1 MTTKTRT
8 NPAITNRDRE
18 SARLIG
24 RRVVV
29 AVSAMRRAQASLT
42 TVAEELGEIWP
53 DAHRDLLD
61 FVMEE
66 AFETDPEADPRIDPK
81 QYDTTAARL
90 LEIVADVRNAQPA
103 KLSKPTDELR
113 ANLRESSGNAWDDVA
128 DVRGELSAMR
138 GEANA
143 PATPGAAE

>member
-1 MTTKTRT
+1 MTLKTRT

-66 AFETDPEADPRIDPK
+66 AFDTEPEADPRIDPQ
-81 QYDTTAARL
+81 QYEAAAARL
-90 LEIVADVRNAQPA
+90 LEIVATCRSTQPA
-103 KLSKPTDELR
+103 P
-113 ANLRESSGNAWDDVA
+113 
-128 DVRGELSAMR
+128 
-138 GEANA
+138 
-143 PATPGAAE
+143 PIPGAAE

>member
-1 MTTKTRT
+1 MTTIKTRT

-24 RRVVV
+24 RRV

-53 DAHRDLLD
+53 EAHRDLLD

-66 AFETDPEADPRIDPK
+66 AFETDPEADPRIDPQ
-81 QYDTTAARL
+81 QYEAAAARL
-90 LEIVADVRNAQPA
+90 LEIVADVRKTQA
-103 KLSKPTDELR
+103 
-113 ANLRESSGNAWDDVA
+113 VY
-128 DVRGELSAMR
+128 
-138 GEANA
+138 
-143 PATPGAAE
+143 ATRGAAE